1 MFYLCCS
8 RNSLIY
14 IIRIALLKTIRI
26 LELVWV
32 FVLKRNYDQIWKL
45 TKEMTGRHRE
55 RDGDGE
61 RWRHTS
67 HISKATIQLSLTTLG
82 ASGLLIHSFKC
93 GSTSGVAI
101 PPSASAA
108 SCRTISCSE
117 PSCNTRS
124 KAGTEW
130 GERSWPKTKAIS
142 CLENMWHLEL

>member
-1 MFYLCCS
+1 MLQPKQPDLHYSYCS
-8 RNSLIY
+8 FEDHPHTGTGLNFRT
-14 IIRIALLKTIRI
+14 KV
-26 LELVWV
+26 ELWSD
-32 FVLKRNYDQIWKL
+32 KNQQRRW
-45 TKEMTGRHRE
+45 MTGRHRE
-55 RDGDGE
+55 RDGE

-82 ASGLLIHSFKC
+82 ASVLLIHSFKC

-142 CLENMWHLEL
+142 CLENMWYLEL